1 MTSQSMERVITL
13 LNIFN
18 DTVKQLLLNYPDDR
32 KVLKYLNGK
41 AALAFY
47 RTFAETSSYEL
58 FKELLKKTNYRK
70 IIWKVL
76 FIGNLKLSLLT
87 GALLVSPRL
96 FVNVI
101 KQKKK
106 IDEKEV

>member
-1 MTSQSMERVITL
+1 MLILQINLCLLYTS
-13 LNIFN
+13 
-18 DTVKQLLLNYPDDR
+18 
-32 KVLKYLNGK
+32 
-41 AALAFY
+41 

>member
-1 MTSQSMERVITL
+1 M
-13 LNIFN
+13 
-18 DTVKQLLLNYPDDR
+18 
-32 KVLKYLNGK
+32 NGK